1 MTSPPPRPP
10 SEPHEDICAEERI
23 VTNFFEELA
32 DKPAEEGRR
41 GSLRMQGAELKRGE
55 REE

>member
-1 MTSPPPRPP
+1 MIIKGPYQDVSIPNTALTPFVLHR
-10 SEPHEDICAEERI
+10 AK
-23 VTNFFEELA
+23 ELA